1 MGVYGTK
8 NALEWSSILRASRR
22 LTDIIIMANG
32 SVEAIELRGFR
43 KNSDIYVAIGLIGI
57 LALMIIPLPAF
68 ILDIFL
74 AANITIALSIL
85 LICLYTVQPLD
96 FSVFP
101 SVLLVTT
108 LFRLALNIA
117 STRLI
122 LLHGSEGG
130 DAAGAVIKAFGQ
142 FVVGGNYIVGAVL
155 FLILVVINFVVIT
168 KGAGRVAEVA
178 ARFTLDAMPGKQM
191 AIDADLSAGLL
202 TDKEAKLRRMKISR
216 EADFYG
222 SMDGASK
229 FVRGDAVAG
238 IMIVLINIFGGLI
251 IGVWQQGMPL
261 MNALTNYTLLTIGEG
276 LVAQI
281 PALVISTAAGI
292 LVTRSADENSFG
304 QELTGQFMNY
314 PKAFFV
320 SSGVMFLFALIP
332 GLPHFAFLL
341 LAGVTFLIG
350 KMAREKAEVIEESVV
365 SETTAGEESID
376 QASNIRPLDVLE
388 LEVGY
393 GLVPMVDAAQNGE
406 LLERIRSIRR
416 QTAQKMGFVVP
427 PIHIHDNLQLKPYEY
442 NLLIR
447 GARVG
452 GSELTGQYLAMDSGT
467 VTANLP
473 GMTTKEPVFGLPAVW
488 IRSEDRDQAQI
499 NGYTVVDSTT
509 VVATHISEIIKRYSH
524 ELVGRQEMQQLLD
537 NVAVTAPKVVDELIP
552 NLLNLGTVLRV
563 VKSLLK
569 EGVSIRDMRTILE
582 SLADYASLTKDP
594 DVLTEFVRQGLGR
607 FIVDQYKLEDDTLFL
622 VTIDREVEDM
632 IAEAIQPSDQ
642 GSYLAIEPAVAQQ
655 IITSVRG
662 MSERFG
668 SSGAQPLLLAS
679 PSIRRHVRKL
689 IERFVPHMAVL
700 SHNEIPQNVKIQSLG
715 VVSLNAG

>member
-1 MGVYGTK
+1 
-8 NALEWSSILRASRR
+8 
-22 LTDIIIMANG
+22 MANG

-43 KNSDIYVAIGLIGI
+43 KNSDIYVAVGLIGI

-68 ILDIFL
+68 ILDLFL

-122 LLHGSEGG
+122 LLHGSEG
-130 DAAGAVIKAFGQ
+130 AESAGAVIKAFGQ
-142 FVVGGNYIVGAVL
+142 FVVGGNYVVGAVL

-202 TDKEAKLRRMKISR
+202 TDREAKVRRLKISR

-261 MNALTNYTLLTIGEG
+261 MNALSNYTLLTIGEG

-320 SSGVMFLFALIP
+320 ASGVMFLFALIP

-341 LAGVTFLIG
+341 LSGVTFVLG
-350 KMAREKAEVIEESVV
+350 KMAREKAEVIEEAAAAA
-365 SETTAGEESID
+365 ETSAGEESID

-452 GSELTGQYLAMDSGT
+452 GSELTGQYLAMDSGA

-473 GMTTKEPVFGLPAVW
+473 GPSTKEPVFGLPAVW
-488 IRSEDRDQAQI
+488 IKSDDRDQAQI

-537 NVAVTAPKVVDELIP
+537 NVAVTAPKVVDELVP

-563 VKSLLK
+563 IKSLLK

-594 DVLTEFVRQGLGR
+594 DVLAEFVRQGLGR
-607 FIVDQYKLEDDTLFL
+607 FIVDQYKMEDETLFL

-642 GSYLAIEPAVAQQ
+642 GNYLAIEPVVAQQ
-655 IITSVRG
+655 IITSVRN

-668 SSGAQPLLLAS
+668 ASGAQPVLLAS

-715 VVSLNAG
+715 VVSLHVG

>member
-1 MGVYGTK
+1 MQ
-8 NALEWSSILRASRR
+8 NRR
-22 LTDIIIMANG
+22 FHTTRIKAADRDLFMANG
-32 SVEAIELRGFR
+32 SVEAIELNGLR
-43 KNSDIYVAIGLIGI
+43 KSSDIYVALGLIGI
-57 LALMIIPLPAF
+57 LSLMIIPLPAF
-68 ILDIFL
+68 VLDVFL

-122 LLHGSEGG
+122 LLHGSEGA
-130 DAAGAVIKAFGQ
+130 DSAGAVIKAFGQ

-202 TDKEAKLRRMKISR
+202 TDKEAKNRRMKVSR

-238 IMIVLINIFGGLI
+238 IIIVLINIFGGLI
-251 IGVWQQGMPL
+251 IGVWQQGMPF
-261 MNALTNYTLLTIGEG
+261 MNALSNYTLLTIGEG

-281 PALVISTAAGI
+281 PALIISTAAGI

-304 QELTGQFMNY
+304 QELTGQFLNY

-341 LAGVTFLIG
+341 LAGVTFLVG
-350 KMAREKAEVIEESVV
+350 KMAREKAEVVEETALA
-365 SETTAGEESID
+365 EITAGEESIE

-393 GLVPMVDAAQNGE
+393 GLVPMVDAAQSGE

-442 NLLIR
+442 NLLVR

-452 GSELTGQYLAMDSGT
+452 GSELIGQFLAMDSGS
-467 VTANLP
+467 V
-473 GMTTKEPVFGLPAVW
+473 TTKFEGNITREPVFGLPAVW

-499 NGYTVVDSTT
+499 CGYTVVDSTT
-509 VVATHISEIIKRYSH
+509 VVATHVSEIVKRYSH
-524 ELVGRQEMQQLLD
+524 ELIGRQEMQQLLD
-537 NVAVTAPKVVDELIP
+537 NVAATAPKVVDELIP
-552 NLLNLGTVLRV
+552 NLLNLGAVLRV
-563 VKSLLK
+563 VKNLLK
-569 EGVSIRDMRTILE
+569 ESVSIRDMRTILE

-607 FIVDQYKLEDDTLFL
+607 FIVDQYKIEDDTLLL

-642 GSYLAIEPAVAQQ
+642 GSFLALEPAIAQQ
-655 IITSVRG
+655 IITSVRS
-662 MSERFG
+662 MSDRFG
-668 SSGAQPLLLAS
+668 SSGAQPVLLAS

-700 SHNEIPQNVKIQSLG
+700 SHNEIPQNIKIQSLG
-715 VVSLNAG
+715 VVSLNVG